1 METLEVSELFLEIAI
16 QMCLKNRCFRNLGR
30 FHEKNLGNVI
40 LGNFLQK

>member
-1 METLEVSELFLEIAI
+1 MKTLEASELFLEIAI

-30 FHEKNLGNVI
+30 FRENNLYTVI